1 MDLWWIEL
9 WCLAQ
14 TFFFPVVLSDSCS
27 TYDTMTGDVVR
38 RSSAYILTPTDTA
51 ICDSFLDEKWY
62 RLDSLAG
69 NDIVQTCP
77 PVTHCGTLY
86 PLWMNGTLPL
96 VSEGEVDR
104 TVCQSGLAGC
114 CESSL
119 TIQVRNCG
127 TFNVYNLKRTSG
139 CPIAYCFGTQLVN
152 QSEVTQESTEQTTE
166 DGTSGTQ
173 LVNQSTV
180 TQESTEQTNEAG
192 TSDYTAAWIVLGIV
206 AISTAIGI
214 TFYIWKHKHTKS
226 QVRHRPTSEEETDD
240 STSVTETEELSSTT
254 FNMDV
259 TEESKAVEKSEPMG
273 MNGKEITRITITDI
287 DATLPY
293 TPVDDII
300 KPRDRRIAKH

>member
-86 PLWMNGTLPL
+86 PLWMNGTQL
-96 VSEGEVDR
+96 VNQSEV
-104 TVCQSGLAGC
+104 TQ
-114 CESSL
+114 ES
-119 TIQVRNCG
+119 TEQTTEDG
-127 TFNVYNLKRTSG
+127 TS
-139 CPIAYCFGTQLVN
+139 GTQLVN

-166 DGTSGTQ
+166 VGTSGTQ